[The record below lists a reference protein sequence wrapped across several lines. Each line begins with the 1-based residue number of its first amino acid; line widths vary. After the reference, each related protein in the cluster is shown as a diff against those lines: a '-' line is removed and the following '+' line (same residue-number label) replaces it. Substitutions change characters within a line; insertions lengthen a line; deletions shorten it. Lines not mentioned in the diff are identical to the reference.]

1 MNKID
6 NRIVLKI
13 EAGYI
18 LELQSKGTMKSLG
31 RTGKN
36 INKYKDSD
44 HVPNLET
51 VEVVLTHCNLVNNSY
66 QQPSKLLLTFVP
78 NNQFRQLINISPNSL
93 IMLNTANTEF
103 SFIDVWFTDQNGKPL
118 EIEDNVNMA
127 LLLGNIE
134 RAKNILHLK

>member
-1 MNKID
+1 
-6 NRIVLKI
+6 
-13 EAGYI
+13 
-18 LELQSKGTMKSLG
+18 MKSLG

-44 HVPNLET
+44 HVPNLEID
-51 VEVVLTHCNLVNNSY
+51 EVVLMHCNLVNNGY
-66 QQPSKLLLTFVP
+66 QQPSKLLFRFVP